1 MDAKTKSHLFEPF
14 FTTKPRGSGTGLG
27 LATIHGIVKQSGGYV
42 WADSQL
48 GKGSTFRVFF
58 PRVEGK
64 SVGDEPEA
72 APQVPARGT
81 ETILLVED
89 EPMVR
94 RLARTVLQDAGYR
107 VLDAGEGDEALS
119 FAREHRNS
127 IHMLVTDVVMPRM
140 SGPELAG
147 RLVREHRGMKVLFMS
162 GYTEEVI
169 TGKIVLAPGFAFLQK
184 PFSPVALAAKVRE
197 VLDTEKT
204 RKTALPAPSKR
215 A

>member
-1 MDAKTKSHLFEPF
+1 MEQVVTNLVLNARDAMPNGGRVAIEIADAKIDRTSAGVKPSVPHGDYVVLCVTDTGTGMDAKTKSHLFEPF

-81 ETILLVED
+81 ETIL
-89 EPMVR
+89 
-94 RLARTVLQDAGYR
+94 
-107 VLDAGEGDEALS
+107 
-119 FAREHRNS
+119 F
-127 IHMLVTDVVMPRM
+127 
-140 SGPELAG
+140 SG
-147 RLVREHRGMKVLFMS
+147 R
-162 GYTEEVI
+162 
-169 TGKIVLAPGFAFLQK
+169 
-184 PFSPVALAAKVRE
+184 
-197 VLDTEKT
+197 
-204 RKTALPAPSKR
+204 
-215 A
+215 

>member
-1 MDAKTKSHLFEPF
+1 MEQVVTNLVLNARDAMPNGGRVAIEIANAKIDRTSAGVNPSVPHGDYVVLCVTDTGTGMDAKTKSHLFEPF

-107 VLDAGEGDEALS
+107 VLDAGEGDEASS

-127 IHMLVTDVVMPRM
+127 IHLLVTNVVMPRM
-140 SGPELAG
+140 SGRNSPSVWCA
-147 RLVREHRGMKVLFMS
+147 R
-162 GYTEEVI
+162 
-169 TGKIVLAPGFAFLQK
+169 IVA
-184 PFSPVALAAKVRE
+184 
-197 VLDTEKT
+197 
-204 RKTALPAPSKR
+204 
-215 A
+215 